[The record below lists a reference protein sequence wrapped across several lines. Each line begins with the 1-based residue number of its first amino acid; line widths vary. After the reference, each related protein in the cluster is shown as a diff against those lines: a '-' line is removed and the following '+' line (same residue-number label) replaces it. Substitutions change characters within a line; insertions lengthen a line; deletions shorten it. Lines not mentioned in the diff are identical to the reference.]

1 MLNKDFYKE
10 LETESQIMDLI
21 KGLSLPGK
29 EVIATLLLD
38 TMEKEGIMP
47 ASFVACYLANK
58 KEIEKE
64 KEQFI
69 EL

>member
-1 MLNKDFYKE
+1 MLNKKFYEE
-10 LETESQIMDLI
+10 LAIESQIMNLI

-38 TMEKEGIMP
+38 QMEKEGIMP
-47 ASFVACYLANK
+47 ASFVACYLSNK
-58 KEIEKE
+58 KEIERE